1 MHNLKPSNKD
11 AFTIYK
17 DAVSRKREGDEKTLL
32 TNNEALVGYCYNEYD
47 DGFAARDVNGIIPH
61 KITAELKKALFDM
74 YEYSNKAVRDI
85 RADINKNNPPNV
97 AGFCQNCG
105 LTHAN
110 TMDHYLPHEK
120 FPEYSI
126 HAKNLIPCC
135 SECNEKKGEAE
146 ILNMYLDILP
156 DKEYLFMDVERSDDT
171 LSFTFRLENKG
182 GEVNADLFNRID
194 YHYNK
199 LNLFSRMKEAAIQA
213 LPRFELDIKPYYKAS
228 GKDTI
233 IDTDKETIEDMRKAY
248 GYNYWEVAFRKGLIE
263 SDVFWAYYKER
274 IDGDLI

>member
-17 DAVSRKREGDEKTLL
+17 DAVNRKREGDEKTLL
-32 TNNEALVGYCYNEYD
+32 TSNEALVEHCYKDYD
-47 DGFAARDVNGIIPH
+47 NRFTAGDVNVIIPH
-61 KITAELKKALFDM
+61 TINAELKKTLFDM

-85 RADINKNNPPNV
+85 RADIIKNNPPNV
-97 AGFCQNCG
+97 VGFCQNCG

-126 HAKNLIPCC
+126 HAQNLIPCC
-135 SECNEKKGEAE
+135 SECNEKKGDAE

-156 DKEYLFMDVERSDDT
+156 DKEYLFMDVERSGDT
-171 LSFTFRLENKG
+171 LSFTFRLENTS
-182 GEVNADLFNRID
+182 GEVDAALFNRIEF
-194 YHYNK
+194 HYNK
-199 LNLFSRMKEAAIQA
+199 LNLFSRMKDAAIQA

-228 GKDTI
+228 GKDVI
-233 IDTDKETIEDMRKAY
+233 IATNRETIEDMRKAY
-248 GYNYWEVAFRKGLIE
+248 GYNYWEVAFRKGVIE
-263 SDVFWAYYKER
+263 SDEFWAYYKER
-274 IDGDLI
+274 IDSDLI